1 MEKQEEKANK
11 EGGRKEERER
21 ERERARLIV
30 DERKDLWTLRVF
42 DWLIK

>member
-1 MEKQEEKANK
+1 MEKQEERANK

-30 DERKDLWTLRVF
+30 DERKDSWTLRVF